1 VQVQARGTNL
11 VIASTESAS
20 TRALAFPIDITRV
33 AVSPD
38 NATLAIVCENQ
49 IHLMGLRGSER
60 RVLEHEAP
68 VVHVEF
74 SPDGTRLVAATADKT
89 LEKRS
94 ARLWDVPSGKPV
106 VPPLFHDDGV
116 LDATFSADGSRIATS
131 SEDFS
136 AGIWDARTGQPLCPR
151 LRHRDKVRSTRF
163 AETHPWVVT
172 ASDDGSAVVW
182 DASSGEP
189 LSIPLTH
196 TAHLRSAVFA
206 DRDSAIITT
215 DVNGQ
220 QWRWDLAVDRKSVS
234 NRPAP
239 HSSK

>member
-1 VQVQARGTNL
+1 
-11 VIASTESAS
+11 
-20 TRALAFPIDITRV
+20 
-33 AVSPD
+33 
-38 NATLAIVCENQ
+38 
-49 IHLMGLRGSER
+49 
-60 RVLEHEAP
+60 
-68 VVHVEF
+68 
-74 SPDGTRLVAATADKT
+74 
-89 LEKRS
+89 
-94 ARLWDVPSGKPV
+94 
-106 VPPLFHDDGV
+106 
-116 LDATFSADGSRIATS
+116 
-131 SEDFS
+131 
-136 AGIWDARTGQPLCPR
+136 
-151 LRHRDKVRSTRF
+151 
-163 AETHPWVVT
+163 VVT